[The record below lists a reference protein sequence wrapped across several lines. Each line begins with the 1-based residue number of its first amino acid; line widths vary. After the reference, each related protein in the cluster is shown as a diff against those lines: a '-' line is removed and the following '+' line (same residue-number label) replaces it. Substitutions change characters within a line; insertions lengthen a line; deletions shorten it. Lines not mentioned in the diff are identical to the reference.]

1 VNNVKLYQQL
11 ALYFVPIVANMVFI
25 NMIVVVVR
33 LYMFERRIREF
44 GDSSPLLLLLA
55 AMGSCVRVWEFADD
69 ARSLTSPPGSLALA
83 TVGAAV
89 LPRRGRGASGE
100 RVS

>member
-1 VNNVKLYQQL
+1 
-11 ALYFVPIVANMVFI
+11 MVFI
-25 NMIVVVVR
+25 NMVVVVVR

-44 GDSSPLLLLLA
+44 GDSSPLLLVA
-55 AMGSCVRVWEFADD
+55 AMDSCVRVWEFADD
-69 ARSLTSPPGSLALA
+69 VRSLTSPPGSLALA